1 MEYEFKKISLDEY
14 ELVYKKDNEEKKI
27 PFKRTV
33 GIAEMLEGITA
44 EAKFK
49 LGEFLTKKGKTRDDL
64 IVKRDLGNGKVVYD
78 ENNYL
83 QLEQQFIQEEQI
95 LTINKIIEKSFNMNI
110 RKLFEEVG
118 IDSTSTDP
126 ALGQEMALFGQKLIT
141 ILTQPDDDTP
151 SSENNK

>member
-1 MEYEFKKISLDEY
+1 MDYEFKKISLDEF
-14 ELVYKKDNEEKKI
+14 ELIYNKDGEEKKI

-49 LGEFLTKKGKTRDDL
+49 LVDFLTKKGKTKDDL
-64 IVKRDLGNGKVVYD
+64 VIKKDLGNGKIIYD
-78 ENNYL
+78 ETNYL
-83 QLEQQFIQEEQI
+83 QLENQFIQEEQI

-110 RKLFEEVG
+110 IKLFEELG
-118 IDSTSTDP
+118 IDATSTDP
-126 ALGQEMALFGQKLIT
+126 ALGKKMALFGQKLIT
-141 ILTQPDDDTP
+141 VLTQPDDDTP